1 MKCEVR
7 GEKCEFK
14 VKSPKTINKSTPH
27 TSHIPHHKKIGGKIM
42 SSELAINNNINLENN
57 NSNNVTLDEQKS
69 FLETNLGQVIN
80 GGVDL
85 GLKALLPDI
94 IEDEII
100 EIKDSI
106 ITDGFSAGV
115 KTAIDNVVDMGKSV
129 LGIFTGKFDNLSQVK
144 SVIKDGG
151 LIDSISDVLDWGIN
165 KAKKSGLIDKTT
177 ANLIDKGKDA
187 ILDTVNTGIENNL
200 TSQMES
206 VEKID
211 KYITKWNEYYQ
222 NQDFSNMEKQYK
234 KIEKELANIMPLENV
249 ITKARQLEN
258 LHQLIK
264 NKGGDFNLTQ
274 EELELANKLI

>member
-1 MKCEVR
+1 
-7 GEKCEFK
+7 
-14 VKSPKTINKSTPH
+14 
-27 TSHIPHHKKIGGKIM
+27 M
-42 SSELAINNNINLENN
+42 SSELEINSNLNLEN
-57 NSNNVTLDEQKS
+57 NSNNVTLEEQKS
-69 FLETNLGQVIN
+69 FLETNLGQVVN
-80 GGVDL
+80 AGVDL

-94 IEDEII
+94 IEDEVI

-106 ITDGFSAGV
+106 ITDGFSAGI

-165 KAKKSGLIDKTT
+165 KARKSGLIDKTT

-187 ILDTVNTGIENNL
+187 ILDTVNNGIENNL

-211 KYITKWNEYYQ
+211 KYISKWSEYYQ
-222 NQDFSNMEKQYK
+222 NQDFNNMDKQYK
-234 KIEKELANIMPLENV
+234 KIEKELENIMPLENV

-258 LHQLIK
+258 VHLLIK
-264 NKGGDFNLTQ
+264 NKGGDFNISQ

>member
-1 MKCEVR
+1 
-7 GEKCEFK
+7 
-14 VKSPKTINKSTPH
+14 
-27 TSHIPHHKKIGGKIM
+27 M
-42 SSELAINNNINLENN
+42 SNSIAIENNINLENN
-57 NSNNVTLDEQKS
+57 NSNTVTLEEQKS

-106 ITDGFSAGV
+106 ITDGFYAGV
-115 KTAIDNVVDMGKSV
+115 KTAIDNVVDMGKGV

-144 SVIKDGG
+144 SVIKEGG

-165 KAKKSGLIDKTT
+165 KAQKNGLIDKKT

-187 ILDTVNTGIENNL
+187 ILNTVNNGIENNL

-211 KYITKWNEYYQ
+211 KYILNWSKYYE
-222 NQDFSNMEKQYK
+222 NKDLKNMDKQYK
-234 KIEKELANIMPLENV
+234 KIEKELQNIMPLENV

-264 NKGGDFNLTQ
+264 NKGGNFNLSQ

>member
-1 MKCEVR
+1 
-7 GEKCEFK
+7 
-14 VKSPKTINKSTPH
+14 
-27 TSHIPHHKKIGGKIM
+27 M
-42 SSELAINNNINLENN
+42 SNSIALENNINLENN
-57 NSNNVTLDEQKS
+57 NSNNVTLEEQKS

-94 IEDEII
+94 IEDEVI

-106 ITDGFSAGV
+106 ITDGFSAGI

-144 SVIKDGG
+144 NTIESGG
-151 LIDSISDVLDWGIN
+151 LLDSISSVLDWGIN
-165 KAKKSGLIDKTT
+165 KAKESGLISKST
-177 ANLIDKGKDA
+177 ANLIETGKDT
-187 ILDTVNTGIENNL
+187 ILNTVNSNIEDNL
-200 TSQMES
+200 TNQMES

-211 KYITKWNEYYQ
+211 KYISNWSEYYEK
-222 NQDFSNMEKQYK
+222 QDFDNMEKQYK
-234 KIEKELANIMPLENV
+234 KIEKELENIMPLENV
-249 ITKARQLEN
+249 IIKARQLEN
-258 LHQLIK
+258 VHQLIK

>member
-1 MKCEVR
+1 
-7 GEKCEFK
+7 
-14 VKSPKTINKSTPH
+14 
-27 TSHIPHHKKIGGKIM
+27 M
-42 SSELAINNNINLENN
+42 SNSIELENNINLENN
-57 NSNNVTLDEQKS
+57 NSNNVTLEEQKS

-94 IEDEII
+94 IEDEVI

-144 SVIKDGG
+144 NTIESGG
-151 LIDSISDVLDWGIN
+151 LLDSISSVLDWGIN
-165 KAKKSGLIDKTT
+165 KAKESGLISKST
-177 ANLIDKGKDA
+177 ANLIETGKDT
-187 ILDTVNTGIENNL
+187 ILNTVNSNIEDNL
-200 TSQMES
+200 TNQMES

-211 KYITKWNEYYQ
+211 KYISNWSEYYEK
-222 NQDFSNMEKQYK
+222 QDFDNMEKQYK
-234 KIEKELANIMPLENV
+234 KIEKELENIMPLENV